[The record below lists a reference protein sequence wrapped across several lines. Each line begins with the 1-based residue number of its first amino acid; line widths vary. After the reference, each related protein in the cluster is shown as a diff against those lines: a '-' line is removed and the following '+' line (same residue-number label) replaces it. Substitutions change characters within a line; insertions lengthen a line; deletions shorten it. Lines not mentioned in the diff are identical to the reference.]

1 MAIYMKFGNV
11 NGQVTTEGF
20 KQWIELSSMQLGVG
34 RGVSSG
40 AGGQTREASNPS
52 ISEVSVT
59 KMFDA
64 SSAGLFEDGVA
75 GSFDT
80 KVQIKF
86 TTTTK
91 TKVDTY
97 LTYDLTDC
105 GVSGYSISSGGDNPT
120 ESISL
125 NFTKIMISPSPLDI
139 KGVPQSGSK
148 VTYDLIKMTK
158 S

>member
-1 MAIYMKFGNV
+1 MKFGNV

-20 KQWIELSSMQLGVG
+20 VKWIELNSMQVGVG
-34 RGVSSG
+34 RGVSTG
-40 AGGQTREASNPS
+40 GGGQTREASAPS
-52 ISEVSVT
+52 ISEVVVT
-59 KMFDA
+59 KPFDA
-64 SSAGLFEDGVA
+64 ASSGLFEDAVA

-91 TKVDTY
+91 NKVDTF

-105 GVSGYSISSGGDNPT
+105 GVSGYSTTSGGDLPQ

-125 NFTKIMISPSPLDI
+125 NFTKIMISPSLLDI
-139 KGVPQSGSK
+139 KGTPQAGSK
-148 VTYDLIKMTK
+148 VTYDLIKMVK